1 MSKITKENKIG
12 PKTRRNVTHVTLS
25 SHNNG
30 ITFTF
35 HVIIV
40 YVCSEHNTYTHTVNA
55 ANVDENYTRPHRSRT
70 ACRTGYRPYMS
81 EELTKLW
88 RVVRTMYVRVCVC
101 LTNCSKK

>member
-12 PKTRRNVTHVTLS
+12 PKTRRNETHVTLS

-30 ITFTF
+30 IIFTF

-40 YVCSEHNTYTHTVNA
+40 YVCSAHNTYTHTVN
-55 ANVDENYTRPHRSRT
+55 HRSRIV
-70 ACRTGYRPYMS
+70 CRTGYRPYMS

-88 RVVRTMYVRVCVC
+88 RVNVRTMYVCVCV
-101 LTNCSKK
+101 